1 MIERPAGP
9 RRGRGI
15 ALALLAV
22 AALVALSLFVARRV
36 TSPRAPASSSDRAS
50 ATVSRG
56 AVRPSLPYPPSP
68 FLNARPDVAY
78 VGDAACAPCH
88 RDLVDSFHRHG
99 MALSFAA
106 VAAIGGAR
114 GADAEGDA
122 GAASGP
128 PVARVLGD
136 WSGAGAVHHAPSNY
150 SYTMVERDGRRFV
163 RETRADSAGRV
174 AHQVEKE
181 VAFTIGS
188 GHNDQGFVYEEA
200 GGLYILPVEWYTHAG
215 IWDMAPGFEGPRQE
229 RWKRRLLPGCI
240 GCHASYPD
248 YVADSGNRYR
258 EPLPVGIGCERCHG
272 PGALHVAKWRG
283 GKSDG
288 AGAGGGAGSRGAD
301 SARAAPAAFDSTIVN
316 PARLSRAGQIE
327 VCAQCHLQADVRRP
341 RDGRG
346 EFDYRPGLPLSAF
359 KEFYVP
365 EVEDTLVFGFVRH
378 VERMVRSR
386 CYVESGTMT
395 CTTCHDPHATSRW
408 RPAAH
413 WVERCLSCHAL
424 EDCPTAAH
432 GGAMGAEG
440 MRSAD
445 RAQGARDAHAA
456 ADSIAD
462 CVSCHMRR
470 SQPYDLEHVA
480 ITDHWIR
487 RRVEPPATFD
497 ETRTRARDDLPLVA
511 FSFDGAP
518 PETTGAFL
526 QGLGMAH
533 VAIGHDKSGR
543 SLLDRGLALGPP
555 RSEAHHQ
562 RAIANAHLGSRDA
575 ALRDLD
581 EAARLGAE
589 SAEAAFRLGLTNLE
603 AGRPREAAAA
613 FRAGIALY
621 ADDALAWANL
631 GMALAESESLDA
643 ALDAARRAVA
653 LHPGSDDAQRVLG
666 TVLVALG
673 KYDDAESAVA
683 EAIRLSPDDAD
694 AWLARGEIA
703 EARERREEAVAAWR
717 EAARLLPANPEPWRR
732 IAELE
737 EAAGRVAEAFA
748 ARRAV
753 AERAPRDP
761 RSWTSLG
768 DFLGR
773 AGRFEEAIAAFRRA
787 TLLDPRAVAAWGN
800 MALAYTELGD
810 VPRARALL
818 DTVLALDPGNP
829 RALALLD
836 RLNAGADARPPASSA
851 TPPPSAPPR

>member
-15 ALALLAV
+15 ALALVAV
-22 AALVALSLFVARRV
+22 AALVVLSLFVARRV
-36 TSPRAPASSSDRAS
+36 TAPRAPTSSSDVTSAS
-50 ATVSRG
+50 PSRG
-56 AVRPSLPYPPSP
+56 AARPPLPYPPSP
-68 FLNARPDVAY
+68 FLNARPELAY
-78 VGDAACAPCH
+78 VGDEACAPCH
-88 RDLVDSFHRHG
+88 QDLVESFHRHG

-106 VAAIGGAR
+106 VGEAGGA
-114 GADAEGDA
+114 GAEGEA
-122 GAASGP
+122 GTADEPRA
-128 PVARVLGD
+128 ARVLGD

-150 SYTMVERDGRRFV
+150 AYTMFERGGQRFV

-174 AHQVEKE
+174 AHEVEKE
-181 VAFTIGS
+181 IAFTIGS

-200 GGLYILPVEWYTHAG
+200 GGLYILPVEWYTHEG

-258 EPLPVGIGCERCHG
+258 NPLPVGIGCERCHG
-272 PGALHVAKWRG
+272 PGALHVAAREVDTER
-283 GKSDG
+283 S
-288 AGAGGGAGSRGAD
+288 ARSHAGS
-301 SARAAPAAFDSTIVN
+301 SAASDTASSVSAGDAFDSTIVN
-316 PARLSRAGQIE
+316 PARLSRAGQVE

-365 EVEDTLVFGFVRH
+365 EAEDTLVFGFVRH

-386 CYVESGTMT
+386 CYVESATMT

-413 WVERCLSCHAL
+413 WAERCLSCHAA
-424 EDCPTAAH
+424 EDCPEAAH
-432 GGAMGAEG
+432 GGAMGARG
-440 MRSAD
+440 AGGAD
-445 RAQGARDAHAA
+445 GAPDAHAA
-456 ADSIAD
+456 TDSIVD

-487 RRVEPPATFD
+487 RRVEPPSTFD
-497 ETRTRARDDLPLVA
+497 ETRTRARDDVPLVA
-511 FSFDGAP
+511 FFLDGAP
-518 PETTGAFL
+518 SETTGAFL

-533 VAIGHDKSGR
+533 VAIGHEEHALP
-543 SLLDRGLALGPP
+543 LLDRGLALGPP

-562 RAIANAHLGSRDA
+562 RAIANAHLGNRDA
-575 ALRDLD
+575 ALLDLD
-581 EAARLGAE
+581 EAARLGPE
-589 SAEAAFRLGLTNLE
+589 SAEAAFRLGQTNLE
-603 AGRPREAAAA
+603 ARRPHEAAAA

-673 KYDDAESAVA
+673 KLDEAEGPVG
-683 EAIRLSPDDAD
+683 EALRLSPDDAD

-703 EARERREEAVAAWR
+703 EARGRREEAVGAWR
-717 EAARLLPANPEPWRR
+717 EAARLLPANAEPWRR

-737 EAAGRVAEAFA
+737 EAAERVAEAFV

-761 RSWTSLG
+761 RSWMSLG

-810 VPRARALL
+810 APRARALL

-829 RALALLD
+829 RALALLE
-836 RLNAGADARPPASSA
+836 RISAGESGRPPAPPA
-851 TPPPSAPPR
+851 TPPPSGAPR

>member
-9 RRGRGI
+9 RRGRGPV
-15 ALALLAV
+15 LALLAV
-22 AALVALSLFVARRV
+22 AALLLLALLFARRARDQ
-36 TSPRAPASSSDRAS
+36 RAHEPAAGGAIDAARGPGGRA
-50 ATVSRG
+50 G
-56 AVRPSLPYPPSP
+56 LPYPPSP

-78 VGDAACAPCH
+78 VGDAACTPCH
-88 RDLVDSFHRHG
+88 EALVESFHRHG

-106 VAAIGGAR
+106 VGKR
-114 GADAEGDA
+114 A
-122 GAASGP
+122 GAGAT
-128 PVARVLGD
+128 RVLGD
-136 WSGAGAVHHAPSNY
+136 WSGRGSVHHAPSNY
-150 SYTMVERDGRRFV
+150 TYTMSERDGRRFV

-174 AHQVEKE
+174 VHDVEKE
-181 VAFTIGS
+181 VAYVVGS
-188 GHNDQGFVYEEA
+188 GHNDQGFIYEEA
-200 GGLYILPVEWYTHAG
+200 GGLYILPVEWYTHEG

-258 EPLPVGIGCERCHG
+258 GPLPSGIGCERCHG
-272 PGALHVAKWRG
+272 PGALHVATWSGR
-283 GKSDG
+283 
-288 AGAGGGAGSRGAD
+288 AGGAD
-301 SARAAPAAFDSTIVN
+301 TAAASAFDSTIVN
-316 PARLSRAGQIE
+316 PERLSRAGQIE

-341 RDGRG
+341 REGRG
-346 EFDYRPGLPLSAF
+346 EFDFRPGLPLSAF

-413 WVERCLSCHAL
+413 WAERCLGCHAV
-424 EDCPTAAH
+424 EDCPTTGH
-432 GGAMGAEG
+432 GAMGAG
-440 MRSAD
+440 S
-445 RAQGARDAHAA
+445 AHAPG
-456 ADSIAD
+456 DSLAD
-462 CVSCHMRR
+462 CVACHMRR

-487 RRVEPPATFD
+487 RRVEPPATFA
-497 ETRTRARDDLPLVA
+497 ETRTRARDDVPLAA
-511 FSFDGAP
+511 FSLDGAP
-518 PETTGAFL
+518 PETTGPFL

-533 VAIGHDKSGR
+533 VAIGHDERGR
-543 SLLDRGLALGPP
+543 ELLERGLALGPP
-555 RSEAHHQ
+555 QSEAHHQ
-562 RAIANAHLGSRDA
+562 RAIARAHLGDRDA
-575 ALRDLD
+575 ALGDLD
-581 EAARLGAE
+581 EAARLGTE

-603 AGRPREAAAA
+603 AGRPREAAAS
-613 FRAGIALY
+613 FRAGIARY
-621 ADDALAWANL
+621 PDDALAWANL

-643 ALDAARRAVA
+643 ALAAARRAVA

-673 KYDDAESAVA
+673 KHDEAELAVDAAL
-683 EAIRLSPDDAD
+683 RLSPDDAD

-703 EARERREEAVAAWR
+703 EARGRREDAAAAWR

-737 EAAGRVAEAFA
+737 EAAGRVAEAYA

-753 AERAPRDP
+753 VERTPRDP
-761 RSWTSLG
+761 RAWMSLG

-773 AGRFEEAIAAFRRA
+773 AGRFEEAITAFRRA
-787 TLLDPRAVAAWGN
+787 TLLDPRSVAAWGN
-800 MALAYTELGD
+800 MALAYVELGD
-810 VPRARALL
+810 APRARALL

-829 RALALLD
+829 RARALLE
-836 RLNAGADARPPASSA
+836 RLDGVEAPLPESSK
-851 TPPPSAPPR
+851 